1 MSAHRLS
8 RTSGGTHDYHGRAVG
23 RGSRLNSKL
32 RKGGM
37 RPARLTRLE
46 RPPVQQVL
54 VDGRPDRLP
63 DYCGCRRRLAVG
75 DLVET
80 DGCLLPIRGT
90 NIELDPV
97 CRHRDREHGRL

>member
-46 RPPVQQVL
+46 QLLAASPSPAPALRP
-54 VDGRPDRLP
+54 
-63 DYCGCRRRLAVG
+63 A
-75 DLVET
+75 
-80 DGCLLPIRGT
+80 
-90 NIELDPV
+90 
-97 CRHRDREHGRL
+97 